1 MVQESTMH
9 KYIDESL
16 RETAMLGGGAPWT
29 LIGPRFRGFL
39 AAFAC

>member
-29 LIGPRFRGFL
+29 PYWPQILGRVFVTD
-39 AAFAC
+39 